1 MSYVITQKD
10 APQKRTLPHGEY
22 THFVV
27 RAVPMMTHVSLK
39 PGDKTDTHKHLKEV
53 QTYYILEGKG
63 FIVIDGEKYPIQE
76 GDAAV
81 IPPERDHHMENPGSG
96 PLRFLMQ
103 YLLEGDA
110 AYPVYKK

>member
-1 MSYVITQKD
+1 MSYVIPPKD
-10 APQKRTLPHGEY
+10 APQKRSYPHGDY

-27 RAVPMMTHVSLK
+27 RAVPMMTHVSVK
-39 PGDKTDTHKHLKEV
+39 PGEKTDMHKHDKEV
-53 QTYYILEGKG
+53 QTYYVLEGEG
-63 FIVIDGEKYPIQE
+63 FIVIDGDKYLIQE

-81 IPPERDHHMENPGSG
+81 IPPNKDHHMENPGSG

-110 AYPVYKK
+110 GSPVYKK